1 MLVWEKTNN
10 KKMLNDIIIGASY
23 LRHYYSTVA
32 QQERDF
38 AILILSIQS
47 CVYTDF
53 VTATN
58 IANDLRERYPG
69 WELFQISDAIN
80 GGRWHQDR
88 VGGSI
93 FLLRQEFDPET
104 ISMAEAERIAELLT
118 TTTTRVGELLN
129 TVGEFSSQNAIGNTK
144 CKFNACSVYL
154 RCAVNP
160 CGPCDECNF
169 FEER

>member
-1 MLVWEKTNN
+1 
-10 KKMLNDIIIGASY
+10 MLNDIIIGTSY
-23 LRHYYSTVA
+23 LRHYYSAAA

-38 AILILSIQS
+38 AVLILSIQS

-58 IANDLRERYPG
+58 IANDLRERYPD

-80 GGRWHQDR
+80 EGRWHQDR

-93 FLLRQEFDPET
+93 CLLKKEPNLMAIET
-104 ISMAEAERIAELLT
+104 ISELLIGT
-118 TTTTRVGELLN
+118 TARVNELLN
-129 TVGEFSSQNAIGNTK
+129 TIEELNPQDAIGNAK
-144 CKFNACSVYL
+144 CEFNAQSSYL